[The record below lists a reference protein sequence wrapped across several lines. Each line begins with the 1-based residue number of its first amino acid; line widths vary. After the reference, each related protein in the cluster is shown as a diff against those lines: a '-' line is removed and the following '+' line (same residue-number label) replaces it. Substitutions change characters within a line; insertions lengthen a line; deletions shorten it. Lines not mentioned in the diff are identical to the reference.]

1 MSVSSVP
8 SLIAAL
14 SMKPVSPMLV
24 RNIVSACMEIAEVSQ
39 QDKPMTAPIPNS
51 AGSSATGGGLDQRA

>member
-24 RNIVSACMEIAEVSQ
+24 RNIVSACMEIADVSQ
-39 QDKPMTAPIPNS
+39 EKPKPAPMPN
-51 AGSSATGGGLDQRA
+51 AGGGSGTGGGLDQRA